1 MHDTEQLPNWSTG
14 YGRQVEN
21 TSSWWRDDA
30 RPWRSGAWTLDLRGD
45 EIADVAF
52 DGVVVLRAVRAA
64 VRDAGWLTVPTTVIA
79 TRIDADSIELDL
91 EQVGLGARVTGTVT
105 IRVSGSELR
114 VSWRAVSHDAFRTC
128 RIGLVALHPA
138 VWAGSPVRVDHTD
151 GTSEQSDF
159 PRDIRP
165 HQPLMDIARL
175 TAMRDGVRFA
185 VTFAGDVFE
194 TEDQRNWTDASFKTY
209 SRPLALP
216 YPYDLPANERID
228 QSIIIQAE
236 RVDSAVAAH
245 DGPLVID
252 LVPGGTFPTIGVEA
266 STAPDPQPASADGGF
281 RVVELDLRTPTWPAA
296 LRRAEADQRPLVVH
310 LVVPAS
316 DEPLIEAA
324 AALAALAE
332 PPARV
337 AAFDAIEHVS
347 DAAVI
352 ARTRAALGQA
362 GLEVAVIGGAR
373 SHFTELNRERERIS
387 TDVDGFAVTTT
398 PLFHTLDTEQLVES
412 LAMQRVIAEQI
423 ARYAAGRPVHIGPVS
438 LRPRFNNVATSPEQL
453 PARADLAEG
462 YGAEFTGASDDRQDA
477 PELAAW
483 TIASVA
489 ALAVPTT
496 ASVSFFETT
505 GPRGIRATDGTP
517 RPTQAAVAA
526 LDSLSGAELLH
537 QPDAAEI
544 WAIGARTAAE
554 TTVLVANPTPAD
566 RQVTLRIPD
575 RELQATVPAGSW
587 IRLDV

>member
-1 MHDTEQLPNWSTG
+1 MD
-14 YGRQVEN
+14 N

-45 EIADVAF
+45 EIADIAF

-64 VRDAGWLTVPTTVIA
+64 VRDAGWLTVPTKVVA
-79 TRIDADSIELDL
+79 TRFGKDSIELDL

-105 IRVSGSELR
+105 VRVAGAELR
-114 VSWRAVSHDAFRTC
+114 VSWRAVSHEAFRTC

-138 VWAGSPVRVDHTD
+138 GWAATPVRIDHTD
-151 GTSEQSDF
+151 GTSEQSEF

-175 TAMRDGVRFA
+175 AAMRDGVRFA
-185 VTFAGDVFE
+185 LTFTGDVFE

-216 YPYDLPANERID
+216 YPYDLPAEERID
-228 QSIIIQAE
+228 QSITIRAE
-236 RVDSAVAAH
+236 RVDSAAATH

-252 LVPGGTFPTIGVEA
+252 LVAGGTFPAIGVEA

-296 LRRAEADQRPLVVH
+296 LRRAEADRRPLVVH
-310 LVVPAS
+310 LVVPSS
-316 DEPLIEAA
+316 DEPLIDAA
-324 AALAALAE
+324 AALAALAD
-332 PPARV
+332 PPVRV
-337 AAFDAIEHVS
+337 AAFDAVEHVS

-352 ARTRAALGQA
+352 ARTRAALEQA
-362 GLEVAVIGGAR
+362 GLEVPVIGGAR

-387 TDVDGFAVTTT
+387 PDVDGYAVTTT

-412 LAMQRVIAEQI
+412 LGMQRVIAEQT
-423 ARYAAGRPVHIGPVS
+423 ARYADGRPVHVGPVS
-438 LRPRFNNVATSPEQL
+438 LRPRFNNVATSPERL
-453 PARADLAEG
+453 PQRTDLAEG
-462 YGAEFTGASDDRQDA
+462 YGAQFTGASDDRQDA
-477 PELAAW
+477 PELATW

-496 ASVSFFETT
+496 ASMSLFETT
-505 GPRGIRATDGTP
+505 GPRGLRVEDGSP
-517 RPTQAAVAA
+517 RPAEAAIAA
-526 LDSLSGAELLH
+526 LTSLTGAELLY
-537 QPDAAEI
+537 QPDAAEV
-544 WAIGARTAAE
+544 WAIGARTAE
-554 TTVLVANPTPAD
+554 TTTILVANPSPVD

-575 RELQATVPAGSW
+575 RELQATVPADSW
-587 IRLDV
+587 IRVEV